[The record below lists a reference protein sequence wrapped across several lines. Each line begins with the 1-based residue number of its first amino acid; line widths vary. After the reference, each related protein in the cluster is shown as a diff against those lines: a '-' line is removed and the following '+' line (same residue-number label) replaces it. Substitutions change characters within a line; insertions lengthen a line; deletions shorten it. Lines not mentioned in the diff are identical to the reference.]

1 MDALDIL
8 IVDEADRMLEA
19 GFSDELNEIIASCPR
34 SRQTMLF
41 SATMTDSVDELVR
54 LSLNKPVRLFV
65 DSTRKTAKNLVQ
77 EFVRVREKGQ
87 DGQEDVN
94 GGGTRAAILLALC
107 KRTVKDKCIVFFRSK
122 ALAHQMRVM
131 FGLCGLKAG
140 ELHGNLTQEQVRPP
154 PLGDRDQT
162 TPLTLVPPLFL
173 HLSSVCKHSKTSRT
187 ARFSTCSPPI
197 LRPVV
202 STSRE
207 SRRSSTTTCPD
218 SSPPTSIE
226 SVERPEQAGR
236 DGVSALPI
244 RPASAD

>member
-1 MDALDIL
+1 
-8 IVDEADRMLEA
+8 MLEA
-19 GFSDELNEIIASCPR
+19 GFSDELNEIISSCPR

-87 DGQEDVN
+87 DGQEEAN

-140 ELHGNLTQEQVRPP
+140 ELHGNLTQEQVSLSSSFN
-154 PLGDRDQT
+154 LGGRRNSFEEDSFEERRDAT
-162 TPLTLVPPLFL
+162 KLTPL
-173 HLSSVCKHSKTSRT
+173 LSSFVRFLQRLQALQDFKDGKVQYLLATDLASRGLDIKGVETVINYDMPGQLAAYVHRVGRT
-187 ARFSTCSPPI
+187 AR
-197 LRPVV
+197 
-202 STSRE
+202 
-207 SRRSSTTTCPD
+207 
-218 SSPPTSIE
+218 
-226 SVERPEQAGR
+226 AGR
-236 DGVSALPI
+236 KG
-244 RPASAD
+244 R